1 MNLQYFE
8 FNKKMGCKNSL
19 ISRGALAIANAPL
32 FLILSQ
38 SKNTSAMAQIQL
50 KNKQSLLINYKLK
63 HLFHGAHRFG

>member
-1 MNLQYFE
+1 
-8 FNKKMGCKNSL
+8 MGCKNSL

-63 HLFHGAHRFG
+63 HLFHGAHGFG